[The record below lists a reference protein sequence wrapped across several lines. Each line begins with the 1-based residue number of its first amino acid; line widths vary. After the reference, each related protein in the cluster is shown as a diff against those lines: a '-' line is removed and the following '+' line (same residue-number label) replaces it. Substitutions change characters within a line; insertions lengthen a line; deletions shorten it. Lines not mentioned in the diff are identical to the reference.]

1 MSAAHHQRGT
11 SSRPIPSIGARM
23 KMVRTS
29 VRLRQKDMAVVLG
42 VSRQSLIQYECD
54 ICAPPYRVLRNACEE
69 FAIDGSWLLLGG
81 PSSTMLRYGKKGAV

>member
-1 MSAAHHQRGT
+1 
-11 SSRPIPSIGARM
+11 M

-69 FAIDGSWLLLGG
+69 FGIDGSWLLLGG

>member
-42 VSRQSLIQYECD
+42 VSRQPLIQYESD

-69 FAIDGSWLLLGG
+69 FGIDGSWLLLGG